1 MHFICRKKSISKFYK
16 AIILDPN
23 YPNFYYNLAIA
34 QNKLNA
40 LEKAIISY
48 GKVLRIEPDHIK
60 GRKNLANVFYRNHR
74 YKEALF
80 HFDLA
85 DGAAAKSQSLECL
98 YALERY
104 DEMES
109 RLQVISDLDTS
120 NIRVAAFSAF
130 VSHQLKKADPYPF
143 CKNPLD
149 FFHLSNLSDHAIDI
163 DNFITN
169 IINEA
174 EDDNLVWEPDNKTTR
189 LGYQTE
195 NTIFQ
200 AGKYCS
206 LLEKIISNEIK
217 SYYTEFA
224 SSDCLYMTSWPANYN
239 LSGWFVRLIKDG
251 HQEAHIHPDG
261 WLSGVVYLKTL
272 PTDSSEGAIEL
283 SLHGYDF
290 PVIDNDYPR
299 KIHHP
304 NKGDIILFPSS
315 LFHRT
320 IPFKTDTDR
329 CVIAFDLVPTT
340 QNR

>member
-1 MHFICRKKSISKFYK
+1 LSHTFHDY
-16 AIILDPN
+16 
-23 YPNFYYNLAIA
+23 
-34 QNKLNA
+34 
-40 LEKAIISY
+40 EKAIVSY
-48 GKVLRIEPDHIK
+48 KRALTINPIHFSIHNNMASTYKVLGK
-60 GRKNLANVFYRNHR
+60 YS
-74 YKEALF
+74 EALF

-217 SYYTEFA
+217 S
-224 SSDCLYMTSWPANYN
+224 
-239 LSGWFVRLIKDG
+239 
-251 HQEAHIHPDG
+251 
-261 WLSGVVYLKTL
+261 
-272 PTDSSEGAIEL
+272 
-283 SLHGYDF
+283 
-290 PVIDNDYPR
+290 
-299 KIHHP
+299 
-304 NKGDIILFPSS
+304 
-315 LFHRT
+315 
-320 IPFKTDTDR
+320 
-329 CVIAFDLVPTT
+329 
-340 QNR
+340 